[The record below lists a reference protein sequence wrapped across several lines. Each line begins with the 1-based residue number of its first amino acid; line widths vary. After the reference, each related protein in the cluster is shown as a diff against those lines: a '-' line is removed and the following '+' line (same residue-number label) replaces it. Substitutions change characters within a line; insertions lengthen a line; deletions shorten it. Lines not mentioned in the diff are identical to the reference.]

1 MKVIARQATEAERAE
16 LDALV
21 ARQPELKAEFER
33 LQADVRLAREVLP
46 LVSATE
52 ATTPELP
59 AYVRGRLQ
67 TKVRETL
74 GRPPVPCGASEG
86 TTLGTLWKL
95 PEIAPAPATQEVA
108 DKDASG
114 ALWKWRWVL
123 GLAGATAVVALFL
136 LPVFSRSGPPM
147 IQVAML
153 DTAGATRGSDTNEM
167 SLLRQTW
174 EAAAVDSFTGMEA
187 LHAWETNWP
196 AQNRRPVVKIV
207 FDRAAG
213 EVRILGRWKGES
225 FAKTLLVERDLA
237 ATLDQAKSFIKQ
249 RTSE

>member
-1 MKVIARQATEAERAE
+1 MNDDHFFDLAMKVIARQATEAERAE

-21 ARQPELKAEFER
+21 ARQPDLKAEFER
-33 LQADVRLAREVLP
+33 LQTDVCLAREVLP

-52 ATTPELP
+52 ATAPELP
-59 AYVRGRLQ
+59 AYARGRLQ

-74 GRPPVPCGASEG
+74 GRPPVHGEAPEKDA
-86 TTLGTLWKL
+86 LGTLWK
-95 PEIAPAPATQEVA
+95 
-108 DKDASG
+108 
-114 ALWKWRWVL
+114 WRWML
-123 GLAGATAVVALFL
+123 GLAAATAIVALFL
-136 LPVFSRSGPPM
+136 LPILISSAPPL

-153 DTAGATRGSDTNEM
+153 DTAGATRGSDTNEI

-174 EAAAVDSFTGMEA
+174 EKAPVDSFTGTEA
-187 LHAWETNWP
+187 LHAWEANWP
-196 AQNRRPVVKIV
+196 AQNRRPVVKVV

-237 ATLDQAKSFIKQ
+237 ATLEQAKSFIKQ
-249 RTSE
+249 RTSQ

>member
-1 MKVIARQATEAERAE
+1 MNDDYFFDLAMKVIARQATEAERAE

-21 ARQPELKAEFER
+21 ARQPGLKAEFER

-52 ATTPELP
+52 ATAPELP
-59 AYVRGRLQ
+59 AYARGRLQ

-74 GRPPVPCGASEG
+74 GQPPAHGGAPEEDA
-86 TTLGTLWKL
+86 LGTLWK
-95 PEIAPAPATQEVA
+95 
-108 DKDASG
+108 
-114 ALWKWRWVL
+114 WRWIL
-123 GLAGATAVVALFL
+123 GLAAATAVVVLFL
-136 LPVFSRSGPPM
+136 LPVLSSSAPPM

-167 SLLRQTW
+167 SVLHQTW
-174 EAAAVDSFTGMEA
+174 EKAAVDSFTGTEA

-196 AQNRRPVVKIV
+196 ARNKRPVVKVV

-225 FAKTLLVERDLA
+225 FTKTLLVERDLA
-237 ATLDQAKSFIKQ
+237 TTLEQAKSFIKQ
-249 RTSE
+249 RTSR

>member
-1 MKVIARQATEAERAE
+1 MNDDHFFDLAMKVIARQATEAERAE
-16 LDALV
+16 LDALI
-21 ARQPELKAEFER
+21 ARQPALKAEFER

-52 ATTPELP
+52 ATAPELP
-59 AYVRGRLQ
+59 AYACGRLQ

-74 GRPPVPCGASEG
+74 GRPPVTGEP
-86 TTLGTLWKL
+86 
-95 PEIAPAPATQEVA
+95 PEE
-108 DKDASG
+108 DASG
-114 ALWKWRWVL
+114 TLWKWRWVL

-136 LPVFSRSGPPM
+136 LPVFSRSAPPM

-153 DTAGATRGSDTNEM
+153 DTAGATRGSDTNEA

-174 EAAAVDSFTGMEA
+174 ETATVDAFTGTEA

-196 AQNRRPVVKIV
+196 AQSKRPVVKVV

-225 FAKTLLVERDLA
+225 FTKTLLVERDLA
-237 ATLDQAKSFIKQ
+237 TTLEQAKSFIKQ
-249 RTSE
+249 RTSQ

>member
-1 MKVIARQATEAERAE
+1 MNDDHFFDLAMKVIARQATEAERAE

-21 ARQPELKAEFER
+21 ARQPDLTAEFER

-52 ATTPELP
+52 ATAPELP
-59 AYVRGRLQ
+59 AYARGRLQ

-74 GRPPVPCGASEG
+74 GRPPARDGAPDEDA
-86 TTLGTLWKL
+86 LGTLWK
-95 PEIAPAPATQEVA
+95 
-108 DKDASG
+108 
-114 ALWKWRWVL
+114 WRWML
-123 GLAGATAVVALFL
+123 GLAAATAVVALFL
-136 LPVFSRSGPPM
+136 LPVLSSSAPPM

-174 EAAAVDSFTGMEA
+174 DKAAVDSFTGTEA
-187 LHAWETNWP
+187 LHTWEENWP
-196 AQNRRPVVKIV
+196 AQNRRPVVKVV

-225 FAKTLLVERDLA
+225 FTKTLLVERDLA
-237 ATLDQAKSFIKQ
+237 ATLEEAKSFIKQ
-249 RTSE
+249 RTSQ

>member
-1 MKVIARQATEAERAE
+1 MNDDHFFDLAIKVIARQATEAERAE

-33 LQADVRLAREVLP
+33 LQTDVRLARAVVP

-52 ATTPELP
+52 ATTPKLP
-59 AYVRGRLQ
+59 AYARGRLQ

-74 GRPPVPCGASEG
+74 GRPPAHQEAPERDA
-86 TTLGTLWKL
+86 LG
-95 PEIAPAPATQEVA
+95 I
-108 DKDASG
+108 
-114 ALWKWRWVL
+114 LWKWRWML
-123 GLAGATAVVALFL
+123 GLAAATAVVVLALMPL
-136 LPVFSRSGPPM
+136 FSRSATPV

-153 DTAGATRGSDTNEM
+153 DTAGATRGSDTNEV
-167 SLLRQTW
+167 SLLRQAW
-174 EAAAVDSFTGMEA
+174 EKAAVDSFTGTEA

-196 AQNRRPVVKIV
+196 AQIKRPVVKVI

-225 FAKTLLVERDLA
+225 FTKTFLAEQDLTI
-237 ATLDQAKSFIKQ
+237 TLQQAK
-249 RTSE
+249 